1 MVDIYSWGRRLI
13 EIENPLEID
22 EAISEYNRTLVE
34 QLLTKIQFNL
44 KNTIVEIGSGGGC
57 FTLPLLGELKDD
69 FENFYCIDS
78 YNGPYKEDMKELQG
92 KLLNMDLLDR
102 VEIITRDAVELDQMF
117 SDVDL
122 IIGHDMLCEL
132 NDAQIKKVL
141 TVSYHA
147 LQKNG
152 LFIHSELAPIAQNR
166 AEELVHLANE
176 YSAEPLS
183 EIYCFS
189 PNANDLV
196 EMAVEVGFQIINV
209 DFIKVP
215 IRFKHDAAIEMIA
228 RWKTKTEFLNKY
240 ENEVFEI
247 GLEYPMEQILCC
259 RKIIP

>member
-1 MVDIYSWGRRLI
+1 MI
-13 EIENPLEID
+13 EVENPLEID
-22 EAISEYNRTLVE
+22 NAISEYNRILVE
-34 QLLTKIQFNL
+34 QLLVKIQSNL
-44 KNTIVEIGSGGGC
+44 RNTIVEIGSGNGC

-78 YNGPYKEDMKELQG
+78 YDGQYKEDVNELHG
-92 KLLNMDLLDR
+92 KLLNMDMLDR
-102 VEIITRDAVELDQMF
+102 VKIITRNATDLDLLF

-122 IIGHDMLCEL
+122 IIGHDLLCEL
-132 NDAQIKKVL
+132 NNDQITKML

-147 LQKNG
+147 LRENG

-166 AEELVHLANE
+166 AEELVHIANK

-196 EMAVEVGFQIINV
+196 EIAIEVGFRIINV

-215 IRFKHDAAIEMIA
+215 IRFKHDAAIEMIE

-240 ENEVFEI
+240 ENEVLNI

-259 RKIIP
+259 RKVIT